1 MCNFTSEENTLNQAV
16 LFNTVDK
23 MLNRKA
29 QNKLPSYDDA
39 RCLANKFADFF
50 VKKVQN
56 LKNNISTNLT
66 PTEGNLMLVDVPKTV
81 TELHEFGYISKDEL
95 APLLCRSV
103 GKSCVLDPIPG
114 SVSKDCIENCYQLLQ
129 ELSIFH
135 YNQL

>member
-1 MCNFTSEENTLNQAV
+1 MCNFTSEENTFNQAV

-29 QNKLPSYDDA
+29 QNKLKCEKST
-39 RCLANKFADFF
+39 NF
-50 VKKVQN
+50 
-56 LKNNISTNLT
+56 KNNISTNLT

-95 APLLCRSV
+95 VPLLCRSV

-114 SVSKDCIENCYQLLQ
+114 SVSKDCIENYYQLLQ